1 MSLPAAIYRI
11 DNLQRAWRWIRSN
24 ADAGYKNYFR
34 DHYSAYATAQDALLR
49 DLSDRLR
56 RGAYVP
62 ARACKIFLPK
72 ASGILRPYTLLDV
85 EDQIV
90 YQATANVVAD
100 CMYARVRH
108 RYFNQVFGHLYAG
121 RSSVWFY
128 RKWSK
133 GYSAYNKAAMDAH
146 AAGNVFTASFDLTAF
161 YDSIDHRVL
170 SHFLEKFGVDR
181 DLIHDLREWLSVWTG
196 TNAQILQGHGIPQG
210 PLSSGLIAETVL
222 SHLDNHGWTKSRV
235 VYLRYVDDIRLFA
248 KTEQLL
254 RGALIRLDHLSKDI
268 GLFPQSSKISI
279 HPVADITAELK
290 SVSQP
295 IESAVRAAMVDQQK
309 VFRRLI
315 ELSPRYRVEDK
326 TRFKYVLAH
335 SKPHAALTKRL
346 WRILDRSPE
355 LYESVAR
362 YLSRSGQLP
371 RTTSREVV
379 RRIVKERLYPAVAAS
394 FLRSIVGSLH
404 QSEKSKAKSALKK
417 LWAPKSRSPEF
428 TVALGQWLLAEDALT
443 RRQIEY
449 ACSSPRPTWVRSS
462 LLLAVEAHTSNKEVR
477 SALVKNALLDKQI
490 DPAVCGAVI
499 AGKDGKKPDI
509 GACRMNRQAAL
520 VLKEFGLVRRTGG
533 RLCGINA
540 SMTRL
545 LESAISLNWKTF
557 FGSRYQQAE
566 RQIVGCRGYASTD
579 ATAWVQGL
587 DVFNDLL
594 LDALFRTD
602 GTLGG
607 YQLGKIGSCTG
618 SPSSALKVKFSQV
631 LTLATEVHN
640 MRYLSYLAHPKVG
653 NSQQATGRVPYSFIR
668 KSKIL
673 LRRAIAEL
681 ETSGLL

>member
-1 MSLPAAIYRI
+1 
-11 DNLQRAWRWIRSN
+11 
-24 ADAGYKNYFR
+24 
-34 DHYSAYATAQDALLR
+34 
-49 DLSDRLR
+49 
-56 RGAYVP
+56 
-62 ARACKIFLPK
+62 
-72 ASGILRPYTLLDV
+72 
-85 EDQIV
+85 
-90 YQATANVVAD
+90 
-100 CMYARVRH
+100 
-108 RYFNQVFGHLYAG
+108 
-121 RSSVWFY
+121 
-128 RKWSK
+128 
-133 GYSAYNKAAMDAH
+133 
-146 AAGNVFTASFDLTAF
+146 
-161 YDSIDHRVL
+161 
-170 SHFLEKFGVDR
+170 
-181 DLIHDLREWLSVWTG
+181 
-196 TNAQILQGHGIPQG
+196 
-210 PLSSGLIAETVL
+210 
-222 SHLDNHGWTKSRV
+222 
-235 VYLRYVDDIRLFA
+235 
-248 KTEQLL
+248 
-254 RGALIRLDHLSKDI
+254 
-268 GLFPQSSKISI
+268 
-279 HPVADITAELK
+279 
-290 SVSQP
+290 
-295 IESAVRAAMVDQQK
+295 MVDQQK